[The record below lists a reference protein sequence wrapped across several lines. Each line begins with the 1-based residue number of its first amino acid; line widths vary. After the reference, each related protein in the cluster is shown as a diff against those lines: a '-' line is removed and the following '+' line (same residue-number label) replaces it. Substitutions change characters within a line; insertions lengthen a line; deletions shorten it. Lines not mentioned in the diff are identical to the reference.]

1 MNGSNVKSDG
11 QVMQLE
17 IDERIEDATLRRQ
30 GTEAELT
37 YPGRGWDGK
46 VIDATPVKL
55 EPSCA
60 LPPLFSVNRG
70 RRAEADR
77 G

>member
-1 MNGSNVKSDG
+1 
-11 QVMQLE
+11 MQLE

-30 GTEAELT
+30 GPEAELT

-46 VIDATPVKL
+46 VTDIYSVKL

-60 LPPLFSVNRG
+60 LSPLFSVSHG

-77 G
+77 S